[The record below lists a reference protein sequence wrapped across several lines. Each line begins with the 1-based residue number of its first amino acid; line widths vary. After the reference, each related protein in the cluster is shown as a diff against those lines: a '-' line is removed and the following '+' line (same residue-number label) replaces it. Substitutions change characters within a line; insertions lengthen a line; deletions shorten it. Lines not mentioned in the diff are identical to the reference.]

1 VSRAG
6 IVEAV
11 DAERRRIERDL
22 HDGLQQRVV
31 ALGMLLGRAR
41 RSGSADL
48 VRQAHEESQRILD
61 ELREIAWRVYPSALD
76 NLGLAEALDAVAER
90 SAVPVRIRCELADEP
105 PRPVATAAYFTVRE
119 AVTNAAKHSGA
130 TMITVLVTRRDATA
144 MARVTDDGVG
154 GADPHGGGLAGLARR
169 VAALD
174 GQFAVV
180 SPPGGPTVV
189 EARLP
194 CA

>member
-1 VSRAG
+1 SASRAG

-48 VRQAHEESQRILD
+48 VRQAHEESQRILE

-76 NLGLAEALDAVAER
+76 NLGLADALDAVAER
-90 SAVPVRIRCELADEP
+90 SAVPVRVRVRYELTT
-105 PRPVATAAYFTVRE
+105 RPVPPAATAAYFTVRE
-119 AVTNAAKHSGA
+119 AVTNAAKAFGCHH
-130 TMITVLVTRRDATA
+130 DQPH
-144 MARVTDDGVG
+144 VG
-154 GADPHGGGLAGLARR
+154 YSRR
-169 VAALD
+169 VL
-174 GQFAVV
+174 AVL
-180 SPPGGPTVV
+180 
-189 EARLP
+189 RY
-194 CA
+194 